1 MSEGRNLSSAPFA
14 YVENEL
20 KKNGSF
26 LQRLTL
32 RIIFK
37 F

>member
-1 MSEGRNLSSAPFA
+1 MSEGRNFCCAPFV
-14 YVENEL
+14 YMENEF
-20 KKNGSF
+20 KNGSF
-26 LQRLTL
+26 QQRLTL

>member
-1 MSEGRNLSSAPFA
+1 MSEGRNLSSAPFV
-14 YVENEL
+14 YMEMSL
-20 KKNGSF
+20 KNGSF